1 MAATLQFQRNLL
13 EIFRD
18 KKTKKKTNK
27 KKNLVKTDWHMP
39 KSSALM

>member
-18 KKTKKKTNK
+18 KKTKQKNKQEKKPCK
-27 KKNLVKTDWHMP
+27 D
-39 KSSALM
+39 